1 MSKKKKTNA
10 IENIVPLPA
19 ERVYEIVRT
28 NPLQFAPHQVGDIN
42 GLMYVV
48 TTPNSAEREPFVKT
62 CLGLSKEQLVE
73 LYDIVHKRAPEYD
86 ALQSRHSADI
96 RKLKDELASLWRNG
110 HNKVRPSSIH
120 VVSENPTMYRMTVFN
135 GNENPMFTN
144 PGTAETMISSFS
156 KDEFASHAENY
167 DDGYSELVDDG
178 SNPTCPVCGSPWQ
191 LIGALPLIHCCRCNS
206 TWAQFSRKVVST
218 GDITG
223 PAELSVGLPDTI
235 VDNYLTSEYKASN
248 PKFVDTIID
257 TIKKVPGKKV
267 VELHYAMQHDSG
279 DIDEIAFQAYDGTPD
294 EMRHFVECVDTAL
307 CKCGLRG
314 DKYDYTRKPNLG
326 SLIVSMYVPDS
337 DDVDL
342 DAFDELLGTHEQP
355 SATHYAFMV
364 MFGMLSAMPT
374 QIGIDADLED
384 MCNTKLGDISKF
396 APEITQLSDH
406 DIESALQSNE
416 TPNALKTTQLIN

>member
-1 MSKKKKTNA
+1 MSRKKKINA
-10 IENIVPLPA
+10 IENVVPLPV

-28 NPLQFAPHQVGDIN
+28 NPLQFAPHHVGDIN

-62 CLGLSKEQLVE
+62 CLGMSKKELDE

-96 RKLKDELASLWRNG
+96 RKLKDELSSLWRNG
-110 HNKVRPSSIH
+110 HNKVRPASIH
-120 VVSENPTMYRMTVFN
+120 VVSENPTMYRMTAFTDS
-135 GNENPMFTN
+135 ENPIFTN
-144 PGTAETMISSFS
+144 AGTADVMISSFS
-156 KDEFASHAENY
+156 KDEFASYGENY
-167 DDGYSELVDDG
+167 DGYSELVDDG

-191 LIGALPLIHCCRCNS
+191 LIGALPLVHCCRCNS
-206 TWAQFSRKVVST
+206 TWAQFSRKVVAT

-223 PAELSVGLPDTI
+223 PAELSAGLPDAI
-235 VDNYLTSEYKASN
+235 VDNYLSGEYKASN

-257 TIKKVPGKKV
+257 TIRKVPGKKV

-279 DIDEIAFQAYDGTPD
+279 DTDEIAFQAYDGTPH
-294 EMRHFVECVDTAL
+294 ELRHFVECMDTAL

-342 DAFDELLGTHEQP
+342 DAFDELLGTQDQP

-364 MFGMLSAMPT
+364 MFGMLSAMPIQFEPDT
-374 QIGIDADLED
+374 DLEE
-384 MCNTKLGDISKF
+384 MCHTRLGDISKF
-396 APEITQLSDH
+396 APYIKQLSDH
-406 DIESALQSNE
+406 DIETALKSNE
-416 TPNALKTTQLIN
+416 APVAFESTPVIN